1 MTPAKMFD
9 GDLWM
14 LASDGVKMAENA
26 YKKGQ
31 TDEREACAKVAENR
45 MLLDASVKENVAH
58 HTACKN
64 IAADIRA
71 RGQE

>member
-14 LASDGVKMAENA
+14 LASDAVAMAENA

-31 TDEREACAKVAENR
+31 ADEREACAKMFDGKVWAYDYRE
-45 MLLDASVKENVAH
+45 
-58 HTACKN
+58 
-64 IAADIRA
+64 IAAAIRA
-71 RGQE
+71 RGNT

>member
-14 LASDGVKMAENA
+14 LASDATQMAENA

-31 TDEREACAKVAENR
+31 ADEREAI
-45 MLLDASVKENVAH
+45 LQTS
-58 HTACKN
+58 
-64 IAADIRA
+64 AATWFKTQADYDSAIQA
-71 RGQE
+71 RGKK

>member
-14 LASDGVKMAENA
+14 LASDATTMAENA

-31 TDEREACAKVAENR
+31 TDEREASAKAFEAEA
-45 MLLDASVKENVAH
+45 DTW
-58 HTACKN
+58 TAWPQAG
-64 IAADIRA
+64 AAKRKGAAAIRA
-71 RGQE
+71 RGQS

>member
-31 TDEREACAKVAENR
+31 TDEREACARMAEAFHQHGYDFTGD
-45 MLLDASVKENVAH
+45 LELHDA
-58 HTACKN
+58 
-64 IAADIRA
+64 IRA
-71 RGQE
+71 RGQI

>member
-14 LASDGVKMAENA
+14 LASDAVAMAENA

-31 TDEREACAKVAENR
+31 TDEREECAKVCDEMEQKAEGTECCKWPTPA
-45 MLLDASVKENVAH
+45 DCAH
-58 HTACKN
+58 T
-64 IAADIRA
+64 IRA
-71 RGQE
+71 RGKE

>member
-14 LASDGVKMAENA
+14 LASDAVAMAENA

-31 TDEREACAKVAENR
+31 TDEREACAKVCDEMEQKAEGTECCKWPTPA
-45 MLLDASVKENVAH
+45 DCAH
-58 HTACKN
+58 T
-64 IAADIRA
+64 IRA
-71 RGQE
+71 RGQA

>member
-14 LASDGVKMAENA
+14 LASDAVAMAENA

-31 TDEREACAKVAENR
+31 ADEREACAKVCDKYAEYSCNPSNFAEQCA
-45 MLLDASVKENVAH
+45 DA
-58 HTACKN
+58 
-64 IAADIRA
+64 IRA
-71 RGQE
+71 RGQA